1 MNISNKEKLV
11 ELVSMIFE
19 FEDMP
24 ELKEIRQSNM
34 KNWDSMMIA
43 NLVLAVESEFNV
55 SISNTAYEEFTS
67 FLQIEAILDEKG
79 I

>member
-1 MNISNKEKLV
+1 MNTSNKEKLV

-19 FEDMP
+19 FEDTP

-55 SISNTAYEEFTS
+55 SISNTEYEEFTS